1 MFSKIHLYLRNMSIS
16 LSPRFWILVCLVQVH
31 VINTF
36 IEYYGQGT
44 LTAGEIRNKVE
55 LRHYGTWGKD

>member
-1 MFSKIHLYLRNMSIS
+1 MSIS

-55 LRHYGTWGKD
+55 LWNMGKGLTHFA